1 MELNTQD
8 QIKAH
13 LISTSEEFRKM
24 AEDHSSYDRRLQE
37 LEALDHLS
45 MEQEAEEHRL
55 KKLKLLLKDQ
65 MTEMLS
71 RSDLQAV

>member
-37 LEALDHLS
+37 LEALDRLS

-55 KKLKLLLKDQ
+55 KKLKLHLKDQ

>member
-24 AEDHSSYDRRLQE
+24 AEDHSSYDRKLQE
-37 LEALDHLS
+37 LEALDRLS

-55 KKLKLLLKDQ
+55 KKLKLHLKDQ

-71 RSDLQAV
+71 RCDLQAV

>member
-24 AEDHSSYDRRLQE
+24 AEDHSSYDRKLQE
-37 LEALDHLS
+37 LEALDHLT

-55 KKLKLLLKDQ
+55 KKLKLLLKDH

-71 RSDLQAV
+71 RCDLQAV

>member
-24 AEDHSSYDRRLQE
+24 VEDHSSYDRRLKE

-55 KKLKLLLKDQ
+55 KKLKLLLKDH

>member
-55 KKLKLLLKDQ
+55 KKLKLLLKDH

>member
-24 AEDHSSYDRRLQE
+24 VEDHSSYDRKLQE

-55 KKLKLLLKDQ
+55 KKLKLLLKDH

>member
-24 AEDHSSYDRRLQE
+24 ADDHSSYDRRLQE